1 MRLESDE
8 VVILTRTLMAGGV
21 CVGAYDVANSKMIRL
36 LGPTANRL
44 TAEAPYEVGEVYSMA
59 YAVRYKLSAPHT
71 EDVAVY
77 EAKCLG
83 EYDTDDFDGLIDS
96 LTDELVNPGEL
107 FDGKP
112 KWEPSGFILP
122 DDSPSFSVQIA
133 SLECD
138 LVKNGEH
145 FEQKK
150 WGVTIKRM
158 KYVGEKPISQLPSII
173 RSGRRVRF
181 SLARFWDKGDGVER
195 AYLQISGVY

>member
-21 CVGAYDVANSKMIRL
+21 CVGAYDVTNRKMIRL

-44 TAEAPYEVGEVYSMA
+44 MAEAPYEVGEFYSMV
-59 YAVRYKLSAPHT
+59 YAVRYQLSAPHT

-77 EAKCLG
+77 EAECLG
-83 EYDTDDFDGLIDS
+83 EYEADDFEELIDS
-96 LTDELVNPGEL
+96 LTDELKNPSEL

-112 KWEPSGFILP
+112 KWEPSGFISP
-122 DDSPSFSVQIA
+122 DDASSFSVQIA

-138 LVKNGEH
+138 LVKSGEH

-150 WGVTIKRM
+150 WGVTIKKM
-158 KYVGEKPISQLPSII
+158 KYVGQKPISQLPSII
-173 RSGRRVRF
+173 RAGSRIRF
-181 SLARFWDKGDGVER
+181 SLARFWDKGDGVTR
-195 AYLQISGVY
+195 AYIQISGVY